1 LLIEQAEA
9 MGEQAEA
16 MGEPLEDPLPLFSVL
31 YGLWV
36 ARYVEFDGDA
46 VSELA
51 VPGARPETG
60 NDITAHGST

>member
-16 MGEPLEDPLPLFSVL
+16 MGEPLEDPLPVL

-60 NDITAHGST
+60 NDITAHNST